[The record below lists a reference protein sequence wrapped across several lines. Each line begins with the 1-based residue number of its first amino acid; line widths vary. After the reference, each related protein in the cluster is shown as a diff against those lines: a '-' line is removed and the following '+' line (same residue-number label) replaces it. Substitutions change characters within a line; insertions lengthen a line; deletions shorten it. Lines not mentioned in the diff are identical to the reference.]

1 MKTISQSI
9 RRHLLLHFENQRC
22 NHSSSRLEPE
32 WSGVYCLE
40 GVPGK
45 WGRRQA
51 GAESPSKCPT
61 SLAHRA
67 YSPVQI
73 PFTPHPDPCWEK
85 CLMAKWPQSQT
96 KHSECSQ
103 APQMAGTEGP
113 SLL

>member
-45 WGRRQA
+45 WGEAA
-51 GAESPSKCPT
+51 GGGRKPLQMPHLPCSQSLFPS
-61 SLAHRA
+61 
-67 YSPVQI
+67 
-73 PFTPHPDPCWEK
+73 PDPLHPPPGPMLGK
-85 CLMAKWPQSQT
+85 VSHGKMASKPNQT
-96 KHSECSQ
+96 
-103 APQMAGTEGP
+103 
-113 SLL
+113 L